1 MEKELTNKV
10 AIVNGGSTG
19 IGLGAAKRIF
29 AEGALELVTG
39 RRQSKMDKTAA
50 EIRSNVTA
58 VRSDSSDPAKVLVS
72 GASGLLG
79 VAAIEKFLSAGWHV
93 VGISRRK
100 PELPS
105 GRKIE
110 FLSVDL
116 RDEEAARAALKPLTD
131 ITHIAYT
138 ALHEEPHLVAGWSS
152 KEHVDTNYA
161 MLRNVVEPIVHSG
174 SNFQHISILQGTKIY
189 GVHLHPI
196 PIPARERD
204 ARKDHVNFFFDHQ
217 DYVGKMGA
225 RHGFN
230 YTSLR
235 PQLVTGPT
243 PGALNV
249 LPAIGVYAAIRREK
263 GEPFSFPGGPPF
275 VWEAADADLVA
286 DVMVWAAQS
295 PQAAN
300 EAFNITNGDVFEWRN
315 VWPALAE
322 TLGVE
327 TGPDMP
333 TSVAAYLKENADVWD
348 QIVAKYDLRS
358 RNLRQLVGQGDQHVD
373 FAFAYGAPEG
383 PRAFVSTIKLRQ
395 AGFTRTIDTEDSFRN
410 ALQSLIDHKLLPPAA
425 KKSNTVGA

>member
-1 MEKELTNKV
+1 MNATAQKK
-10 AIVNGGSTG
+10 IVPN
-19 IGLGAAKRIF
+19 
-29 AEGALELVTG
+29 
-39 RRQSKMDKTAA
+39 
-50 EIRSNVTA
+50 
-58 VRSDSSDPAKVLVS
+58 KVLVT

-79 VAAIEKFLSAGWHV
+79 VAAIEKFLSAGWEV
-93 VGISRRK
+93 VGVSRRK

-105 GRKIE
+105 GRDIE

-116 RDEEAARAALKPLTD
+116 RDEEAARAAFEPLTD

-138 ALHEEPHLVAGWSS
+138 ALHEKPELVAGWSS
-152 KEHVDTNYA
+152 KEQIETNNA
-161 MLRNVVEPIVHSG
+161 MLRNVVEPIVRSA

-204 ARKDHVNFFFDHQ
+204 ARKDHQNFFFDHEA
-217 DYVGKMGA
+217 YVREMGA
-225 RHGFN
+225 QHGFN
-230 YTSLR
+230 YTALR

-263 GEPFSFPGGPPF
+263 GEPFGFPGGPSF

-333 TSVAAYLKENADVWD
+333 TSVAAYLEENADVWD

-358 RNLRQLVGQGDQHVD
+358 RNLRELVGQGDQHAD

-395 AGFTRTIDTEDSFRN
+395 AGFTKTIDTEDSFRN
-410 ALQSLIDHKLLPPAA
+410 ALQSLINHKLLPPAA
-425 KKSNTVGA
+425 N

>member
-1 MEKELTNKV
+1 MHPKLEDAKKRLT
-10 AIVNGGSTG
+10 
-19 IGLGAAKRIF
+19 
-29 AEGALELVTG
+29 
-39 RRQSKMDKTAA
+39 KTM
-50 EIRSNVTA
+50 NTTA
-58 VRSDSSDPAKVLVS
+58 QKKKVLVT

-79 VAAIEKFLSAGWHV
+79 VAAVEKFLSAAWDV
-93 VGISRRK
+93 VGVSRRK

-105 GRKIE
+105 GREIE

-116 RDEEAARAALKPLTD
+116 RDKEATRAAFESLTD

-138 ALHEEPHLVAGWSS
+138 AIHEKPELVAGWSS
-152 KEHVDTNYA
+152 KEQIETNNA
-161 MLRNVVEPIVHSG
+161 MLRNVVEPIVRAAP
-174 SNFQHISILQGTKIY
+174 NFKHISILQGTKVY

-204 ARKDHVNFFFDHQ
+204 ARKDHDNFFFDHE
-217 DYVGKMGA
+217 DYVREMGA
-225 RHGFN
+225 QHGFK
-230 YTSLR
+230 YTALR

-263 GEPFSFPGGPPF
+263 GEPFSFPGGPSF

-286 DVMVWAAQS
+286 DLMVWAAQS

-300 EAFNITNGDVFEWRN
+300 EAFNITNGDVFEWRSL
-315 VWPALAE
+315 WPALAE

-333 TSVAAYLKENADVWD
+333 TSVAAYLENNADAWIR
-348 QIVAKYDLRS
+348 IVAKYGLRS
-358 RNLRQLVGQGDQHVD
+358 RNLRELVGHGDQHAD

-395 AGFTRTIDTEDSFRN
+395 AGFTKTIDTEDSFRN
-410 ALQSLIDHKLLPPAA
+410 ALRSLIDRKLLPAPQGRTVRAVTFGR
-425 KKSNTVGA
+425 SN